1 MSTRKLELTT
11 DELQALGL
19 QHGDVFQ
26 GTVQDNGRIM
36 VTVQHDDSG
45 QRRMTGREFCDKWRG
60 AFADPKPMT
69 PEEMDDARYEYLIA
83 KHVHRKS

>member
-60 AFADPKPMT
+60 PLGRKSMT
-69 PEEMDDARYEYLIA
+69 PRTTYPP
-83 KHVHRKS
+83 V